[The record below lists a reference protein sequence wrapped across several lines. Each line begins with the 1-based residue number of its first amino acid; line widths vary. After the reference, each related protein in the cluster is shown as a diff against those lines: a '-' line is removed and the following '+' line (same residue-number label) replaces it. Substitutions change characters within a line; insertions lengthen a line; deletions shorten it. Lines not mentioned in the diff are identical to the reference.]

1 MKRFS
6 RLFKSLIA
14 TLACFWPLESQ
25 ANVGVGVFVNYVVY
39 AWFLL
44 IPIMGIEAYVLG
56 KRLDISAGRAVCI
69 AIGANIASTFL
80 GSVFVLIFSLILSL
94 SGLNVRPGA
103 WADVS
108 MLFILVPCFLS
119 TVWIETVMAHPYL
132 KQYSREQ
139 VWDVFYLANGF
150 TYALLTIVPIANL
163 IKNAM
168 ISGRHM
174 WY

>member
-1 MKRFS
+1 M
-6 RLFKSLIA
+6 
-14 TLACFWPLESQ
+14 
-25 ANVGVGVFVNYVVY
+25 GVGVFLNYVVY

-56 KRLDISAGRAVCI
+56 KRFDISVCRAVGI
-69 AIGANIASTFL
+69 AIGVNIASTLL
-80 GSVFVLIFSLILSL
+80 GSVFVIIVSLILSL
-94 SGLNVRPGA
+94 TGLNVRPGA
-103 WADVS
+103 WEDVS

-119 TVWIETVMAHPYL
+119 TVWIETVIAHPYL
-132 KQYSREQ
+132 KQHSIEQ
-139 VWDVFYLANGF
+139 VWDVFFLANGF

-168 ISGRHM
+168 ISGRAM

>member
-6 RLFKSLIA
+6 RLFKYLVA
-14 TLACFWPLESQ
+14 VFACLWPLESQ
-25 ANVGVGVFVNYVVY
+25 ANVGVGVFLNYVIY
-39 AWFLL
+39 AWLLL

-56 KRLDISAGRAVCI
+56 KRLDISAGRAVGV
-69 AIGANIASTFL
+69 AVLVNIASTFL
-80 GSVFVLIFSLILSL
+80 GSVIVIVVSHTLYLTGLKVL
-94 SGLNVRPGA
+94 RGA
-103 WADVS
+103 WEDVS
-108 MLFILVPCFLS
+108 MLFILVPCFFL
-119 TVWIETVMAHPYL
+119 TVWFETMIGYRFL
-132 KQYSREQ
+132 KQVSREQ